1 MPTIALVKL
10 IAAGIIALG
19 LLSTV
24 GYGWYKWN
32 DMKAT
37 ITSQQNLLVAND
49 LKIQEQDKVI
59 IQTIEDIRLQKE
71 INDDLR
77 ADVSS
82 AANRARDMENR
93 FNKVSKLMGERDFG
107 KLAVAKPDVVQR
119 LINNG
124 TTEMIRCFEI
134 SSGSDLTE
142 EEVNA
147 KQLSEL
153 NSICSNLANPNRSI
167 K

>member
-37 ITSQQNLLVAND
+37 IVSQQNLLVANE

-82 AANRARDMENR
+82 ATKRARDMENR

-107 KLAVAKPDVVQR
+107 KLALAKPDVVEK

-124 TTEMIRCFEI
+124 TNEMIRCFEI

-153 NSICSNLANPNRSI
+153 NSICPDLI
-167 K
+167 KPEIYKK